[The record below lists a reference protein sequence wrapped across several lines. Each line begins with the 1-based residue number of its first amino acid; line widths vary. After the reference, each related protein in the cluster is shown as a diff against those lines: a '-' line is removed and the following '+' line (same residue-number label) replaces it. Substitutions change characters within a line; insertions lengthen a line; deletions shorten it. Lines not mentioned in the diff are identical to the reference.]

1 MHRLTR
7 AALGAVLLVTAI
19 PGAAQA
25 ATVDIAAD
33 NTILYRA
40 ANGETNSLL
49 VRENGNARAY
59 ELVDS
64 AGLTSRSGFCSQV
77 NPTTVRCGLG
87 FDRLDAQ
94 LGDRSDSTSI
104 RVSGPV
110 TVDGGDGNETFF
122 AGMAPGASRT
132 EYRGSFGVDTMTYAA
147 ASAGVRVTQ
156 NDVALDGRTDR
167 GDRDNV
173 RRDIEHITGSPFDDV
188 ILASR
193 DGLIFA
199 FPGNT
204 TRTSFPQQLGGG
216 AGNDSVNGGA
226 NMDFHFM
233 GGGADGRDTITGG
246 ANFTRVDYGGRGL
259 GVNVTVDDNLANDGA
274 AGEGDDVRGGVEEL
288 VGGRGRDT
296 LEGPVNASITLVGGD
311 GGDTLEGGSLGDT
324 LIGDGGGDTFIAN
337 GGNDFVSANDGIGE
351 QIGCGT
357 GTDTADI
364 DSNDVTG
371 SCETP
376 RVGVLRL
383 TPKALRADA
392 GEVARVGLSWRHPKA
407 WRQLTKIELRL
418 TDRGAPVGE
427 ITIRPRSERV
437 ADDGAI
443 RIKQA
448 RIAGHGKT
456 ITAKLALRLDKSLAD
471 RTLKTEV
478 EATDT
483 RGARQLERDAGTV
496 RVAG

>member
-1 MHRLTR
+1 MHHHTR
-7 AALGAVLLVTAI
+7 AALGAVLLAVAI

-40 ANGETNSLL
+40 ANAETNSLL

-77 NPTTVRCGLG
+77 NATTVRCGLG
-87 FDRLDAQ
+87 LDRLDAQ
-94 LGDRSDSTSI
+94 LGDRNDQTSI

-132 EYRGSFGVDTMTYAA
+132 DYRGSFGRDTMSWASASSGVAMTQDDA
-147 ASAGVRVTQ
+147 AS
-156 NDVALDGRTDR
+156 DGRTSR

-173 RRDIEHITGSPFDDV
+173 RRDIESIIGSPFDDGIV
-188 ILASR
+188 ASR
-193 DGLIFA
+193 TGLIQ
-199 FPGNT
+199 
-204 TRTSFPQQLGGG
+204 SFPDNTNGTGFAQPLGGG
-216 AGNDSVNGGA
+216 AGNDVVAGGA

-233 GGGADGRDTITGG
+233 GGGADGRDTIIGG
-246 ANFTRVDYGGRGL
+246 PNFSRVDYGGRAI
-259 GVNVTVDDNLANDGA
+259 GVNVTVDNVANDGA
-274 AGEGDDVRGGVEEL
+274 AGEGDNIRDSVEEL
-288 VGGRGRDT
+288 RGGRGVDT
-296 LEGPVNASITLVGGD
+296 LKGPVNGGMIMFGGD

-324 LIGDGGGDTFIAN
+324 LFGEGGGDTYIAN
-337 GGNDFVSANDGIGE
+337 GGNDFISANDGIGE

-357 GTDTADI
+357 GTDTAEV

-371 SCETP
+371 SCETR

-383 TPKALRADA
+383 TPKMLRAEA
-392 GEVARVGLSWRHPKA
+392 GEVARLKLTWRHPKT
-407 WRQLTKIELRL
+407 WKQLRKIQLRL

-427 ITIRPRSERV
+427 ITIRPRGKRV
-437 ADDGAI
+437 ADSGAI
-443 RIKQA
+443 RIKRA

-456 ITAKLALRLDKSLAD
+456 VTAPLAVRLDGSLAG

-483 RGARQLERDAGTV
+483 RGARQVERDAGTV
-496 RVAG
+496 RVAQ